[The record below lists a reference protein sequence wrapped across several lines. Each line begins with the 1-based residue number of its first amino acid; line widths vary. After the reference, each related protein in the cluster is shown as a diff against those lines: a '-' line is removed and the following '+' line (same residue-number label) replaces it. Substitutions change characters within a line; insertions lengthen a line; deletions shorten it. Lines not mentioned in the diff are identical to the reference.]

1 MAATLTVEE
10 LPYDYE
16 HEPPGKIGTSLPNND
31 WDAYMP
37 GGMDYMTV
45 RGWEFKKRRL
55 RGWLKPWKDYMECP
69 LTKMPMKDPVK
80 AEDSKIVYEREA
92 IENLYKTNDTESLI
106 TDLVSQKSLQL
117 EIKQFLDENIS
128 ALHMACGFGDVEA
141 VKKMVHKTMS
151 SESLNRMDL
160 DRKTPLEYAL
170 AIKHKEIIGILRD
183 CDNIVED
190 FGKDSTFENS
200 WRLLKHQLRMRT
212 ETDPD
217 HGTSNKHATGKFRE
231 YQHNCSS
238 GLLKPWT
245 NRDFSCDPDI
255 LKPLSNCSL
264 FIEQRTSGVN
274 LQCPLSCSLFVDPVI
289 AEDGYS
295 YSRIAIQHW
304 FDSGMTL
311 SPLTNE
317 RMSTKLEPN
326 VALRSQTADWFNEN
340 RSPIHMACIYGDL
353 KAVQQ
358 LVKKDSNTDLINFQD
373 GLHDTPLELAARY
386 GSTEIVRLL
395 LTCEHVTVS
404 HPAPTIPAQYIALGL
419 PLPPARYNAMYWAA
433 RHGHVNIVS
442 MLLDDP
448 RSDANLVFD
457 RWGRHFTAFAV
468 AVYEGH
474 EDVTQLM
481 LSHDLVDVNLPLRN
495 GNGYWGVNST
505 ALHLAAVQGHTTIIE
520 MFLQEKLKNKDSKID
535 LNPVDDQGWTPFH
548 RAVERGQMNAV
559 RAFWSVPALVDI
571 NRITNTFQDSPL
583 HTAADG
589 KWVSDTYNQNYE
601 NLYGRSCSSEDRV
614 EMISVL
620 LGNENTITT
629 EVNHDGNTALLF
641 CLTGHSRCCG
651 QKVYEPDLAASMGLE
666 FLKRGVGAKV
676 SKWFDSLQWDVRV
689 YLYIKSFRLQ
699 QNWQK
704 PMIIFHLSLL
714 SAANHMNQNSS
725 LNVFSQSWPR
735 LVGKTIEDFLFPQ
748 QEIRTEFKELIH
760 MYKSTRMKL
769 TGDERDRE
777 TIIHRQAEIIRM
789 QAETDLRKLQHEL
802 LLHKIEK
809 SDLQLQKIVEIV
821 RAKMKKK
828 IMTMAKLHSIYSKL
842 GIEHSGMITKDE
854 FQKLIQVVLK
864 KKIDGEGLDL
874 IWNHAWANR
883 KHGEN
888 DEMDVSTMNHWL
900 KLE

>member
-1 MAATLTVEE
+1 
-10 LPYDYE
+10 
-16 HEPPGKIGTSLPNND
+16 
-31 WDAYMP
+31 
-37 GGMDYMTV
+37 
-45 RGWEFKKRRL
+45 
-55 RGWLKPWKDYMECP
+55 MECP

-80 AEDSKIVYEREA
+80 AEDTKIVYEREA
-92 IENLYKTNDTESLI
+92 IENLYKTNATESLI

-117 EIKQFLDENIS
+117 EIKQFLDKNIS

-170 AIKHKEIIGILRD
+170 AIKHKEIIAILRD

-212 ETDPD
+212 ETDTD
-217 HGTSNKHATGKFRE
+217 HGTNKDQDLINGNRRSKGKFRE

-238 GLLKPWT
+238 GFLKPWT
-245 NRDFSCDPDI
+245 NPDFSCDPDI
-255 LKPLSNCSL
+255 LKPLTLGGSP
-264 FIEQRTSGVN
+264 SGVN

-295 YSRIAIQHW
+295 YSRNAIQHW

-317 RMSTKLEPN
+317 RISTKLEPN

-358 LVKKDSNTDLINFQD
+358 LVKKDSATDLINFQD

-404 HPAPTIPAQYIALGL
+404 YPTPTLADLGWPANAIAMGF
-419 PLPPARYNAMYWAA
+419 PLPSARYNAMYWAA
-433 RHGHVNIVS
+433 RYGHVNIVS

-457 RWGRHFTAFAV
+457 RWGRHYTAFAA
-468 AVYEGH
+468 AVFEGH

-495 GNGYWGVNST
+495 GNGYWGANST

-548 RAVERGQMNAV
+548 RAVERGQVNAV
-559 RAFWSVPALVDI
+559 RAFLSVPALVDI
-571 NRITNTFQDSPL
+571 NRTTNRLQDSPL

-589 KWVSDTYNQNYE
+589 KWVSDTYN
-601 NLYGRSCSSEDRV
+601 GRSCSSEDRV

-629 EVNHDGNTALLF
+629 KVNHDGNTALMF
-641 CLTGHSRCCG
+641 CLTGHSKCCG
-651 QKVYEPDLAASMGLE
+651 QEVDEPDLAASMGLE

-704 PMIIFHLSLL
+704 PMITFYLSLL
-714 SAANHMNQNSS
+714 SAANHLNQNSS
-725 LNVFSQSWPR
+725 LNVFSQRWPR

-777 TIIHRQAEIIRM
+777 TIIHMTCENIRI

-802 LLHKIEK
+802 LLRKIEK
-809 SDLQLQKIVEIV
+809 SDLQLQKIVERV

-842 GIEHSGMITKDE
+842 DIEHSGMITKDE
-854 FQKLIQVVLK
+854 FQKLIQAVLK
-864 KKIDGEGLDL
+864 KKIDGELLDFL
-874 IWNHAWANR
+874 WNHAWANR

-900 KLE
+900 KLEEDETEVNVGRER